1 MSSWC
6 EISSLSTWELI
17 GNSCNSQCLA
27 ATWPVG
33 RMAAMPLKGV
43 RWETGSRKLC
53 RSWWISPGIFS
64 PRPATGRNLGIS
76 SCPASVFTWLP
87 AGFGLSHSTECLLL
101 CGQKWHQWNTA
112 LGEFV
117 CTDCP
122 MPPPGFCC
130 PLWSPLGKNSEFKA
144 DSGSIKLDGC
154 EGWVCNFALDF
165 LRQQSVKEGSW
176 WHLRPEPQ
184 RVLPLQGPVL
194 EEVWASPE
202 LSF

>member
-1 MSSWC
+1 
-6 EISSLSTWELI
+6 
-17 GNSCNSQCLA
+17 
-27 ATWPVG
+27 
-33 RMAAMPLKGV
+33 MPLKGV

-53 RSWWISPGIFS
+53 RSWWVSPSIFS
-64 PRPATGRNLGIS
+64 PRPATGRKLGLS

-87 AGFGLSHSTECLLL
+87 AGFGCPTALSASCFVDTNDTSETLLL
-101 CGQKWHQWNTA
+101 GS
-112 LGEFV
+112 FV

-130 PLWSPLGKNSEFKA
+130 PLWSPLGKDSEFKA
-144 DSGSIKLDGC
+144 DSGSIKLDVC

-176 WHLRPEPQ
+176 WRLRPEPQ

-202 LSF
+202 LSFQGCKM